1 MPNPFPPTPN
11 TPNPH
16 TAMLPKPTLAL
27 AATFLH
33 VTPTS
38 DNAKTGPILVTT
50 TTALTCPD
58 ACPFKRTVDG
68 VNGCYA
74 DGGPLA
80 MHWKQVTLGKRGLPW
95 VDALA
100 QLAAELRRKGKG
112 ATWRHNQAGDLPGQ
126 GDVIDGDALAQLVKV
141 NADARAHGF
150 TYTHK
155 PLVGSPH
162 AEANLAAVQSANAS
176 GFTVNASANNLT
188 HADTLADLGG
198 VPVVVVVPHDAPDTI
213 TTPAGR
219 KAIVCPAQRQDGVTC
234 ASCRLCSRADRSVIV
249 AFRAHGASYR
259 RAEAATVTA

>member
-1 MPNPFPPTPN
+1 MLT
-11 TPNPH
+11 T
-16 TAMLPKPTLAL
+16 TALAL
-27 AATFLH
+27 ASTFLH

-58 ACPFKRTVDG
+58 ACPFKRTVNG

-95 VDALA
+95 VAALA
-100 QLAAELRRKGKG
+100 ALAHELKRKGKG

-126 GDVIDGDALAQLVKV
+126 GDVIDGDALGMLVKV
-141 NADARAHGF
+141 NADASARGF

-155 PLVGSPH
+155 PLVGSVH
-162 AEANLAAVQSANAS
+162 ADANLVAVKAANAG
-176 GFTVNASANNLT
+176 GFTVNASANNLA

-198 VPVVVVVPHDAPDTI
+198 VPVVVVVPHDAPDTL